1 MKMNI
6 IFIIQQISMQKLS
19 SNSRTISW
27 LQRLKTCGYRL
38 TAPRRA
44 VIEILAD
51 SDRTLNATQ
60 IYDLAREIY
69 PSLGLVSVY
78 RTLDKL
84 ESLKIIQRVHQPDGC
99 HAYIAAF
106 TGHQHLL
113 LCQDCGSTVFFQG
126 DNLDELVFRVERD
139 SGFQI
144 SDHWL
149 QLFGICAPCQESN
162 RDKT

>member
-1 MKMNI
+1 
-6 IFIIQQISMQKLS
+6 MQDS
-19 SNSRTISW
+19 TSNSRSISW
-27 LQRLKTCGYRL
+27 LQRLKICGYRL

-44 VIEILAD
+44 VVEILAD
-51 SDRTLNATQ
+51 SDHSLNATQ

-84 ESLKIIQRVHQPDGC
+84 ESLRLIQRVHQPDGC

-113 LCQDCGSTVFFQG
+113 LCHDCGATVFFQG
-126 DNLDELVFRVERD
+126 DKLDELVFRVERE

-149 QLFGICAPCQESN
+149 QLFGICAPCQDSK
-162 RDKT
+162 RDET

>member
-1 MKMNI
+1 MKITAPNT
-6 IFIIQQISMQKLS
+6 
-19 SNSRTISW
+19 RAISW
-27 LQRLKTCGYRL
+27 LERLKTYGYRL

-44 VIEILAD
+44 VVKILAD
-51 SDRTLNATQ
+51 SDRALNATQ
-60 IYDLAREIY
+60 IYDLAREYY

-78 RTLDKL
+78 RSLEKL
-84 ESLKIIQRVHQPDGC
+84 ESLNLIQRVHQPDGC

-113 LCQDCGSTVFFQG
+113 LCQDCGATVFFQG
-126 DNLDELVFRVERD
+126 DNLDALVFRVERE

-149 QLFGICAPCQESN
+149 QLFGICAPCQESK
-162 RDKT
+162 RGES

>member
-1 MKMNI
+1 
-6 IFIIQQISMQKLS
+6 MQDTT
-19 SNSRTISW
+19 SNSRSISW
-27 LQRLKTCGYRL
+27 LQRLKIYGYRL

-44 VIEILAD
+44 VVEILAD
-51 SDRTLNATQ
+51 SDRALNATQ

-84 ESLKIIQRVHQPDGC
+84 ESLKLIQRVHQPDGC

-113 LCQDCGSTVFFQG
+113 LCHGCGATVFFQG
-126 DNLDELVFRVERD
+126 DKLDELVFRVERE

-149 QLFGICAPCQESN
+149 QLFGTCAPCQDSK
-162 RDKT
+162 RDET